1 MTKIQASK
9 VKYKTGF
16 TLIELL
22 LYLALSAAILL
33 AVSVFLSILLRSRI
47 KNQTVA
53 EVEQQGIAVMNH
65 LTAAI
70 RSAENINEPALGL
83 SAGSLSL
90 DAFGSTNDPAV
101 FAVSGSAITVTEGS
115 GSSQNLTSSRVTV
128 SGVSFQNLS
137 RSGTPGIVRA
147 QFTLTYLN
155 PTGKN
160 EYEYSKTF
168 YASASLR

>member
-1 MTKIQASK
+1 M
-9 VKYKTGF
+9 
-16 TLIELL
+16 IELL

-90 DAFGSTNDPAV
+90 DAFGSTNDPAGDNSHRRERLESKPN
-101 FAVSGSAITVTEGS
+101 FFQGHRFRGQLSKFIAVRNAGYCSGSIYPD
-115 GSSQNLTSSRVTV
+115 
-128 SGVSFQNLS
+128 LS
-137 RSGTPGIVRA
+137 ESDREKRI
-147 QFTLTYLN
+147 
-155 PTGKN
+155 
-160 EYEYSKTF
+160 
-168 YASASLR
+168 